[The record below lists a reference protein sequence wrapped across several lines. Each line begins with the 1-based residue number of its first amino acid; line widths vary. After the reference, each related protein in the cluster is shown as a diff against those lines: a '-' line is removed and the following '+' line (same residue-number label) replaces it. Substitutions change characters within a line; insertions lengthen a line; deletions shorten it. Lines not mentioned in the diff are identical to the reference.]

1 MELHFKKLGSGPTLI
16 ILHGLLGS
24 GDNWQSLAKK
34 WAENFTVYLVDQR
47 NHGHSDHSP
56 KFTFDLMVSDLEA
69 LFAKER
75 IEQCFLLGHSLGG
88 KTAMRFTQLNDK
100 LVEKLIVVDIGT
112 KSYPPHHN
120 EIFEA
125 LHSVDFSVHNSRTL
139 VDVQLSKHI
148 PQAGVRMFLMKNLFW
163 KEKGL
168 LAWRFNLEA
177 LHANYDEVVGS
188 IPDFPCLT
196 ETLFI
201 RGENSGYI
209 LDSDWDGMQ
218 DVFPNSE
225 LYSIANAG
233 HWVHAEQPK
242 QLSDCI
248 LNFLDS

>member
-1 MELHFKKLGSGPTLI
+1 MELHFKKIGTGPALV

-47 NHGHSDHSP
+47 NHGHSEHSP
-56 KFTFDLMVSDLEA
+56 EFNFDLMVSDLEA
-69 LFAKER
+69 LLEKEE
-75 IEQCFLLGHSLGG
+75 ISECFLLGHSLGG
-88 KTAMRFTQLNDK
+88 KTAMRFAQLNDRLVKK
-100 LVEKLIVVDIGT
+100 LVVVDIGT

-125 LHSVDFSVHNSRTL
+125 LNSVDFSVHNNRNL
-139 VDVQLSKHI
+139 VDEQLSKHI
-148 PQAGVRMFLMKNLFW
+148 PQAGVRMFLMKNLYW

-168 LAWRFNLEA
+168 LAWRFNLKA
-177 LHANYDEVVGS
+177 LYANYNEVVSS
-188 IPDFPCLT
+188 IPEFPCLV

-209 LDSDWDGMQ
+209 LDKDWDGIQ
-218 DVFPNSE
+218 DIFPNSE
-225 LYSIANAG
+225 LCSIANAG
-233 HWVHAEQPK
+233 HWVHAEQPQ

-248 LNFLDS
+248 LDFLN